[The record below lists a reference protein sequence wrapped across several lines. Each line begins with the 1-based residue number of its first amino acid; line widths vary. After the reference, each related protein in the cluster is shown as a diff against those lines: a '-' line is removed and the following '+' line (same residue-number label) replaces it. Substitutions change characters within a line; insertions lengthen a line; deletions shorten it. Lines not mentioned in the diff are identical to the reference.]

1 MAAEKKPASNTPS
14 VVFETTLLAFGNNT
28 GIEVP
33 ATVIDQLGAG
43 RRPPVSVDMNGHVF
57 RTTVG
62 VMSGKHLIPVS
73 AAVRK
78 DADVKAGDELRVSL
92 SVAATPREVDI
103 PADFA
108 AALAGAPEADAFF
121 GRLSNSLQ
129 RFHIDNINGAK
140 TDDTRQRRIE
150 KAVAL
155 FLDGKQR

>member
-1 MAAEKKPASNTPS
+1 MAASKKSPSAPS
-14 VVFETTLLAFGNNT
+14 VTFDTTLLAFGNNT

-33 ATVIDQLGAG
+33 VAVIDQLGAG
-43 RRPPVSVDMNGHVF
+43 QRPPISVDMNGFVF

-73 AAVRK
+73 AAIRK
-78 DADVKAGDELRVSL
+78 DAGVKGGDSLRVTVTLES
-92 SVAATPREVDI
+92 APREVAV

-108 AALAGAPEADAFF
+108 AALAAAPEAGAFF

-129 RFHIDNINGAK
+129 RYHIDNINGAK